1 MFRTVLDFSWWVHC
15 LTLTMNQTIAI
26 GYNATIDTGGNQ
38 RCIGCDFLERI
49 QLRSVSIGCHA
60 ESETDSIS
68 IGYGAKTADKE
79 IMIANPAIQKYNKIT
94 LGHIDVLAL
103 VARLEQLEAYIQSH
117 PALVD
122 FDAMAAATETAM
134 AETAKNEAVFIN
146 PPETG
151 STISLSHRRMK

>member
-1 MFRTVLDFSWWVHC
+1 
-15 LTLTMNQTIAI
+15 MNTTIAI
-26 GYNATIDTGGNQ
+26 GHYAGVDILGGSSNTAFGFSPTESK
-38 RCIGCDFLERI
+38 RSISIGCD
-49 QLRSVSIGCHA
+49 A

-103 VARLEQLEAYIQSH
+103 VERLEQLEVYIRHH

-134 AETAKNEAVFIN
+134 AETAQNEAVFVN

-151 STISLSHRRMK
+151 NTISLRHGRTK

>member
-1 MFRTVLDFSWWVHC
+1 
-15 LTLTMNQTIAI
+15 MNQTIAI
-26 GYNATIDTGGNQ
+26 GHYAGGGYNTAIGYAAATVGINTEAGK
-38 RCIGCDFLERI
+38 
-49 QLRSVSIGCHA
+49 
-60 ESETDSIS
+60 DSIS

-79 IMIANPAIQKYNKIT
+79 IMIANPAIDKYNKIT

-103 VARLEQLEAYIQSH
+103 VERLEQLEAYIQCH

-134 AETAKNEAVFIN
+134 AETAQNEAVFVN

-151 STISLSHRRMK
+151 NTISLRRMK